1 MSFCSLYALQEP
13 TPNVNANPLQWWQL
27 NGSRYPRLLNLA
39 VNYLG
44 TLATSTPCER
54 VFSEAGEIVSGLRV
68 NLKPSTV
75 DILVFLS
82 KNLPAVDQ

>member
-1 MSFCSLYALQEP
+1 MDDVILYMEEP
-13 TPNVNANPLQWWQL
+13 TPNVNTNPLQLWQL

-39 VNYLG
+39 QKYVG
-44 TLATSTPCER
+44 IPATSRSQR
-54 VFSEAGEIVSGLRV
+54 VFSEAGEIVSGLRI

>member
-1 MSFCSLYALQEP
+1 MKVVCLFNVAL
-13 TPNVNANPLQWWQL
+13 
-27 NGSRYPRLLNLA
+27 
-39 VNYLG
+39 NYLG
-44 TLATSTPCER
+44 TPVTSTPCER
-54 VFSEAGEIVSGLRV
+54 VFSEAGEIISGLRI